1 MDKPDRDAKA
11 FIMVCRGIESRRGLG
26 RPAGD
31 DYGDDELR
39 KGRKVDDGTPSSQ
52 REGGFR
58 RSDDAD
64 GRGTG
69 EVIGSYKVAV
79 RRDYT
84 VGIIVEGRWGNNVGQ
99 IVMAMMIVNG
109 IGRFQRAMAWARMKP
124 WIE

>member
-1 MDKPDRDAKA
+1 M
-11 FIMVCRGIESRRGLG
+11 MEHRRPSGRAGLG
-26 RPAGD
+26 
-31 DYGDDELR
+31 EVMMLT
-39 KGRKVDDGTPSSQ
+39 V
-52 REGGFR
+52 E
-58 RSDDAD
+58 
-64 GRGTG
+64 GTG

-124 WIE
+124 WIN

>member
-1 MDKPDRDAKA
+1 
-11 FIMVCRGIESRRGLG
+11 MVCRGIESRRGLG

-64 GRGTG
+64 GRGDG
-69 EVIGSYKVAV
+69 RGNRQLQGRCQE
-79 RRDYT
+79 RDYT
-84 VGIIVEGRWGNNVGQ
+84 VGIIVEGRWGDNVGQ
-99 IVMAMMIVNG
+99 MIMAMMIVNG